1 MLTCINDLDL
11 IYLYSS
17 SSYYS
22 SLAPRLYRLGA
33 IVHKEVKIMRKYEV
47 MYIIRPDLEQ
57 EALQAVVDKFQGIIQ
72 NGGGEI
78 SKHDVSGKRR
88 LAYEINK
95 IRDGVYVLV
104 NFNATPEVVTEL
116 ERIMKISDEVIRYL
130 ITRDEA

>member
-1 MLTCINDLDL
+1 
-11 IYLYSS
+11 
-17 SSYYS
+17 
-22 SLAPRLYRLGA
+22 
-33 IVHKEVKIMRKYEV
+33 MRKYEV
-47 MYIIRPDLEQ
+47 MYIVRPELEQ

-72 NGGGEI
+72 NGGEI
-78 SKHDVSGKRR
+78 TKHDVLGKRR

-104 NFNATPEVVTEL
+104 NFNATPEVVSEL